1 MSAETEVHPPD
12 HTTHRAETRTGRHTP
27 WAAALGAAALAAA
40 IVCVVLIAF
49 AWPSVTA
56 KVQNLP
62 IAAVGS
68 ADQIAQVT
76 SKAPAGALDVRT
88 ASSRDDAIGQI
99 QRRDVYG
106 AIVLGS
112 SPEILVASA
121 ASPVASQALTQLG
134 SQMQQGIQQQV
145 IAQLKQ
151 ALQQAQQRAQAP
163 QSQAPQSQAPQPGAP
178 QPGSPQP
185 GSQGGAPSAGAQQN
199 AATPTVAITDVVPLS
214 SDDPRGTGLAV
225 AGLPL
230 VIGGILGGV
239 LISLLVSGTWRRLVA
254 VIAYGVAGGLGL
266 AGILQGWFHILQ
278 SSYWI
283 NAGAIGL
290 GIAATAA
297 LIAGLNALIGRAGIA
312 LGAVITM
319 FIGNPLSALT
329 QPKEFLPA
337 PWGDVGQ
344 WFVPGASGTLLREL
358 SYFPSADTM
367 FPWLVLGGWAVAGAL
382 FIAVGHFRNQ
392 PAAAEL

>member
-1 MSAETEVHPPD
+1 MTAETVVHPPG
-12 HTTHRAETRTGRHTP
+12 HTTHRAETRSGRHTP
-27 WAAALGAAALAAA
+27 WAASLGAAVLAAA
-40 IVCVVLIAF
+40 IVCLVLLAF

-68 ADQIAQVT
+68 ADQVAQVT
-76 SKAPAGALDVRT
+76 SKAPAGALELRT

-99 QRRDVYG
+99 ERREVYG

-112 SPEILVASA
+112 SPEILVSSA

-134 SQMQQGIQQQV
+134 SQMQGQIEQQV

-151 ALQQAQQRAQAP
+151 ALQQAQQRAQ
-163 QSQAPQSQAPQPGAP
+163 
-178 QPGSPQP
+178 SPQT
-185 GSQGGAPSAGAQQN
+185 GAQ
-199 AATPTVAITDVVPLS
+199 AATPTVRVTDVVPLS

-230 VIGGILGGV
+230 VIGGIIGGV

-254 VIAYGVAGGLGL
+254 VTAYGAAGGLGL
-266 AGILQGWFHILQ
+266 AAILQNWFHILQ
-278 SSYWI
+278 SSYWV

-297 LIAGLNALIGRAGIA
+297 VIAGLNALIGRAGIVV
-312 LGAVITM
+312 GAVITM
-319 FIGNPLSALT
+319 FIGNPLSSLT

-367 FPWLVLGGWAVAGAL
+367 FPWLVLAGWAVAGAL

-392 PAAAEL
+392 PAAVEV

>member
-1 MSAETEVHPPD
+1 MSAETVVHAPE

-27 WAAALGAAALAAA
+27 WPAALGAAVLAAA

-68 ADQIAQVT
+68 ADQISQVA
-76 SKAPAGALDVRT
+76 SKAPAGALDLRT

-99 QRRDVYG
+99 QRREVYG

-134 SQMQQGIQQQV
+134 AQMQQQIQDQV

-163 QSQAPQSQAPQPGAP
+163 QAGSTQSTAPA
-178 QPGSPQP
+178 
-185 GSQGGAPSAGAQQN
+185 AGAQQN
-199 AATPTVAITDVVPLS
+199 AATPTVKVTDVVPLS
-214 SDDPRGTGLAV
+214 SDDPRGSGLAV

-254 VIAYGVAGGLGL
+254 VVAYGAAGGLGL

-297 LIAGLNALIGRAGIA
+297 VIAGLNALIGRAGIA
-312 LGAVITM
+312 VGAVITM
-319 FIGNPLSALT
+319 FIGNPLSSLT

-382 FIAVGHFRNQ
+382 FIAIGHFRNQ

>member
-163 QSQAPQSQAPQPGAP
+163 QPGAP
-178 QPGSPQP
+178 QSGSPQP
-185 GSQGGAPSAGAQQN
+185 GSQSAAPSAGAQQN

-254 VIAYGVAGGLGL
+254 VVAYGVAGGLGL
-266 AGILQGWFHILQ
+266 AGIIQGWFHVLQ
-278 SSYWI
+278 SSYWV

>member
-1 MSAETEVHPPD
+1 MSAETEVHA
-12 HTTHRAETRTGRHTP
+12 AEHSPGAESRSGRHTP
-27 WAAALGAAALAAA
+27 WGRAFGAAVLAAA
-40 IVCVVLIAF
+40 VVCLVLIAF

-76 SKAPAGALDVRT
+76 SKAPSGALDIHP
-88 ASSRDDAIGQI
+88 AASRDDAIGRI
-99 QRRDVYG
+99 QRREVYG
-106 AIVLGS
+106 AIVLGA

-121 ASPVASQALTQLG
+121 ASSIASQALTQLG
-134 SQMQQGIQQQV
+134 AQMQAQIQQQV

-151 ALQQAQQRAQAP
+151 SLQQAQQHASAP
-163 QSQAPQSQAPQPGAP
+163 QS
-178 QPGSPQP
+178 
-185 GSQGGAPSAGAQQN
+185 GAPSTGAQQS
-199 AATPTVAITDVVPLS
+199 AASPTVAVTDVVPLS

-230 VIGGILGGV
+230 VIGGIIGGV
-239 LISLLVSGTWRRLVA
+239 LISLLVSGTWRRLFA
-254 VIAYGVAGGLGL
+254 VLAYGVVGGLGL
-266 AGILQGWFHILQ
+266 TGVLQGWFHVLQ
-278 SSYWI
+278 SDFWV
-283 NAGAIGL
+283 NAAATGL

-297 LIAGLNALIGRAGIA
+297 IIAGLNALIGRAGIA
-312 LGAVITM
+312 VGAVITM
-319 FIGNPLSALT
+319 FIGNPLSSLT

-358 SYFPSADTM
+358 SYFPSSDMT

-382 FIAVGHFRNQ
+382 LIAVGHFRNT
-392 PAAAEL
+392 PAAAQL